1 MLESTVERIKR
12 RPLILKGISLDFN
25 TSKISD
31 QLGSNNWVILHDLRF
46 MRRNGDLGLIQAE
59 KAQALVR
66 EEKVILHKE
75 EKRHFKQNKRF
86 LSMTGISLQE
96 KSFRNMIDFN
106 KLDLLNVLKSEDQ
119 HTAIVKL
126 PKSIQKSL
134 KKNGIIT
141 SRWQDNEITLKAL
154 DYLTS

>member
-25 TSKISD
+25 TSKISV
-31 QLGSNNWVILHDLRF
+31 QLGSNKWVILNDLRF

-59 KAQALVR
+59 KAQVLVR

-86 LSMTGISLQE
+86 LSMTGISLEE
-96 KSFRNMIDFN
+96 KSFRNVIDFN
-106 KLDLLNVLKSEDQ
+106 KFDLLNVLKSEDQ
-119 HTAIVKL
+119 HAAIVKL
-126 PKSIQKSL
+126 PQSIQRCL
-134 KKNGIIT
+134 KKNGIVTGRCQYKKIT
-141 SRWQDNEITLKAL
+141 SKAL